1 MRRMPNVR
9 SVERR
14 LGEAA
19 DGEHAAAAR
28 ELAGER
34 QARLDLPTRRRS
46 VRGGG
51 AGMRRDDVPEEDGVR
66 KLELGKYAVNDG
78 RGRLP
83 ARLTGELPLRRERDA
98 RDARAA
104 VSRRLADEQQR
115 RARTDVEVAVE
126 TLGKPLVSVL
136 VERGADPRLREPL
149 YQRSQCTTSSAAR
162 RSCVNRLDAR
172 LAFGSGL
179 ARPTV
184 TPATTCTSFG
194 MPRRSLNASISGTV
208 TP

>member
-1 MRRMPNVR
+1 MRGMPDVR

-14 LGEAA
+14 LGDAA
-19 DGEHAAAAR
+19 DGEHAAATC

-34 QARLDLPTRRRS
+34 QARLDLRTRRRS

-83 ARLTGELPLRRERDA
+83 GRLSGELPLGREGDA

-104 VSRRLADEQQR
+104 VSRGLADEQQR
-115 RARTDVEVAVE
+115 RVRTGIEVAVE
-126 TLGKPLVSVL
+126 TLREPLVAVL
-136 VERGADPRLREPL
+136 VERGADARLPELL

-162 RSCVNRLDAR
+162 RRCVNRLDAR
-172 LAFGSGL
+172 LACGSGL
-179 ARPTV
+179 
-184 TPATTCTSFG
+184 
-194 MPRRSLNASISGTV
+194 
-208 TP
+208 